1 MVKLR
6 VALSEQR
13 DASYDILIGRGLFV
27 ELPALVK
34 AACPASRYAVI
45 TDSHV
50 AKLYGE
56 QVMARCH
63 DAALQA
69 QLFEF
74 PAGERNKTR
83 ETWATLSDRMLA
95 ARFGRDSAV
104 VALGGGVV
112 GDVAGF
118 VAATYLRGIPYV
130 QVPTTLLAMI
140 DSSIGGKTGVDVSA
154 GKNLL
159 GAFHQPC
166 LVVADL
172 DVLGSLSA
180 PQLAAGMAE
189 AVKHGVIADR
199 HYFDALEREHAAV
212 TTREAGAL
220 ERVVRRSVEI
230 KAEVVA
236 ADEREAGR
244 RAILNFG
251 HTVAH
256 AIEATAQ
263 FATLHGEAVAIGM
276 AYEARLAE
284 AIGIAEPGTADRVR
298 RLLERYNL
306 PLGLP
311 ESATADT
318 LVAAMHLDKKARA
331 GALRFALPQAI
342 GRMHADGKSWTVAAP
357 ESVVREVL
365 RGTAAPARAGGGGR
379 PGRPA

>member
-1 MVKLR
+1 VTIR
-6 VALSEQR
+6 VALAAPR
-13 DASYDILIGRGLFV
+13 DASYDILIGGGLLAD
-27 ELPALVK
+27 LPARLKV
-34 AACPASRYAVI
+34 ACPASRYAVI

-50 AKLYGE
+50 AKLLGDH
-56 QVMARCH
+56 VVARFH
-63 DAALQA
+63 DATLQA

-74 PAGERNKTR
+74 PAGEWNKTR

-112 GDVAGF
+112 GDLAGF
-118 VAATYLRGIPYV
+118 VAATYLRGIPCV

-140 DSSIGGKTGVDVSA
+140 DSSIGGKTGVDVPA

-159 GAFHQPC
+159 GAFHQPR

-172 DVLGSLSA
+172 DVLGSLPPA
-180 PQLAAGMAE
+180 QLAAGMAE

-199 HYFDALEREHAAV
+199 QYFDTLEQEHGAV
-212 TTREAGAL
+212 TAREAGAL

-256 AIEATAQ
+256 AIEATAK
-263 FATLHGEAVAIGM
+263 FATPHGEAVAIGM

-284 AIGIAEPGTADRVR
+284 ALGIAEAGTANRVQ

-306 PLGLP
+306 PLDLP
-311 ESATADT
+311 ASATVDA
-318 LVAAMHLDKKARA
+318 LVAAMQLDKKARESA
-331 GALRFALPQAI
+331 VRFALPQAI
-342 GRMHADGKSWTVAAP
+342 GRMHADGKSWTVAAS
-357 ESVVREVL
+357 EDVVRDVL
-365 RGTAAPARAGGGGR
+365 GGQRGGPGGDR
-379 PGRPA
+379 R

>member
-1 MVKLR
+1 MVKIR
-6 VALSEQR
+6 VAISEQR
-13 DASYDILIGRGLFV
+13 DASYDILIGRGLLAD
-27 ELPALVK
+27 LPALVR
-34 AACPASRYAVI
+34 AACPASGYAVI

-56 QVMARCH
+56 KLVARCH
-63 DAALQA
+63 DATLHVE
-69 QLFEF
+69 LFEF
-74 PAGERNKTR
+74 PAGEWNKTR

-112 GDVAGF
+112 GDLAGF
-118 VAATYLRGIPYV
+118 VAATYLRGLPCV

-140 DSSIGGKTGVDVSA
+140 DSSIGGKTGVDVPA

-159 GAFHQPC
+159 GAFHQPR

-172 DVLGSLSA
+172 DVLGSLPPA
-180 PQLAAGMAE
+180 QLAAGMAE

-199 HYFDALEREHAAV
+199 QYFDTLEQEHGAV
-212 TTREAGAL
+212 TAREAGAL

-251 HTVAH
+251 HTVGH
-256 AIEATAQ
+256 AIEATAK

-284 AIGIAEPGTADRVR
+284 ALGIAEAGTADRVQ

-306 PLGLP
+306 PLDLP
-311 ESATADT
+311 ASATVDA
-318 LVAAMHLDKKARA
+318 LVAAMQLDKKARESA
-331 GALRFALPQAI
+331 VRFALPQAI
-342 GRMHADGKSWTVAAP
+342 GRMFADGTSWTVAAP
-357 ESVVREVL
+357 EDVVRDVL
-365 RGTAAPARAGGGGR
+365 RGAAR
-379 PGRPA
+379 PPSITS

>member
-1 MVKLR
+1 VTIR
-6 VALSEQR
+6 VALAGPR
-13 DASYDILIGRGLFV
+13 DASYDILIGRGLV
-27 ELPALVK
+27 AELPTLVK
-34 AACPASRYAVI
+34 AACPASRYAII

-50 AKLYGE
+50 ARLYGE
-56 QVMARCH
+56 HAVARFH
-63 DAALQA
+63 DATLQA

-74 PAGERNKTR
+74 PAGERSKTR
-83 ETWATLSDRMLA
+83 DTWATLSDRMLA
-95 ARFGRDSAV
+95 GQLGRDATV

-140 DSSIGGKTGVDVSA
+140 DSSIGGKTGVDVPV

-159 GAFHQPC
+159 GAFHQPR

-172 DVLGSLSA
+172 DVLGSLPPA
-180 PQLAAGMAE
+180 QLAAGLAE

-199 HYFDALEREHAAV
+199 DYFDALEQEHAAV
-212 TTREAGAL
+212 TAREPGAL

-251 HTVAH
+251 HTLAH
-256 AIEATAQ
+256 AIEATAK

-284 AIGIAEPGTADRVR
+284 ALGIAEPGTADRVR
-298 RLLERYNL
+298 RLLDRYRL
-306 PLGLP
+306 PLELP
-311 ESATADT
+311 ESATADA
-318 LVAAMHLDKKARA
+318 LIAAMQVDKKARD
-331 GALRFALPQAI
+331 GAVRFALPQAI
-342 GRMHADGKSWTVAAP
+342 GRMYADGKSWTVPAP
-357 ESVVREVL
+357 ERLVREVL
-365 RGTAAPARAGGGGR
+365 AGR
-379 PGRPA
+379 VERTKKL

>member
-1 MVKLR
+1 MVKIR
-6 VALSEQR
+6 VAISEQR
-13 DASYDILIGRGLFV
+13 DASYDILIGRGLLAD
-27 ELPALVK
+27 LPALVR
-34 AACPASRYAVI
+34 AACPASGYALI

-56 QVMARCH
+56 KLVVRCH
-63 DAALQA
+63 DAKLHVE
-69 QLFEF
+69 LFVF
-74 PAGERNKTR
+74 PAGEWNKTR
-83 ETWATLSDRMLA
+83 ETWASLSDRMLA
-95 ARFGRDSAV
+95 RHFGRDSAV
-104 VALGGGVV
+104 IALGGGVA

-130 QVPTTLLAMI
+130 QIPTTLLAMI
-140 DSSIGGKTGVDVSA
+140 DSSIGGKAGVDVPA

-159 GAFHQPC
+159 GAFHQPR

-172 DVLGSLSA
+172 DVLGSLAA

-199 HYFDALEREHAAV
+199 QYFDALEQEHRAVAA
-212 TTREAGAL
+212 REAGAI

-230 KAEVVA
+230 KAAVVA

-251 HTVAH
+251 HTVGH
-256 AIEATAQ
+256 AIEATAK

-284 AIGIAEPGTADRVR
+284 ALGIAEPGTADRVQ

-306 PLGLP
+306 PLELP
-311 ESATADT
+311 ESATEDA
-318 LVAAMHLDKKARA
+318 LVAAMRLDKKARE
-331 GALRFALPQAI
+331 GTVRFALPQAI
-342 GRMHADGKSWTVAAP
+342 GRMFADGTNWTVAAP
-357 ESVVREVL
+357 EDVVRDVL
-365 RGTAAPARAGGGGR
+365 RGAAR
-379 PGRPA
+379 PPSITS